1 MSLTNASQPSP
12 PRNDSDCAQSPDT
25 TALAEA
31 LVAAHAGRFGP
42 ASPLPE
48 RAPSGPAT
56 YQAAW
61 RACRALGFIERDA
74 DCLAQA
80 WQRQAERTGQAG
92 TLAWPDRPEDF
103 GLGQPRDPSQ
113 AFAACPRDLGLY
125 VVAPSADW
133 IARLAGLGVP
143 TLQLRFKSNDPQA
156 IRQEV
161 RAALQA
167 VRGSQSRLF
176 INDHWQIAIEEG
188 AWGVHLGQEDLE
200 DLDLSPLRQ
209 AGLRLGVSTHG
220 YAEMVVA
227 DQVQPSYIAL
237 GAVFPTTLKAMAT
250 APQGVARLRA
260 YAQLLNR
267 LPRPY
272 PLVAIGG
279 IDRERLPEVLSSGVG
294 SVAVVRAVL
303 GASNPKAEVDA
314 FQAALQENV
323 ARRP

>member
-1 MSLTNASQPSP
+1 MPPASTPSLAP
-12 PRNDSDCAQSPDT
+12 ADT
-25 TALAEA
+25 TALAQA
-31 LVAAHAGRFGP
+31 LVASHADRFGP
-42 ASPLPE
+42 ASTLPDTAPPGPL
-48 RAPSGPAT
+48 T

-80 WQRQAERTGQAG
+80 WQRQAERTGQPE
-92 TLAWPDRPEDF
+92 TLAWPEQPEDF
-103 GLGQPRDPSQ
+103 GLGRSHDPSR
-113 AFAACPRDLGLY
+113 AFADCPRDLGLY

-133 IARLAGLGVP
+133 IARLADLGVP

-167 VRGSQSRLF
+167 ARGRDCRLF
-176 INDHWQIAIEEG
+176 INDHWQIALEEG

-200 DLDLSPLRQ
+200 GLDLSPLRQ

-227 DQVQPSYIAL
+227 DQVQPSYIAM

-267 LPRPY
+267 MPRPY

-279 IDRERLPEVLSSGVG
+279 IDRERLPAVLGSGVG

-303 GASNPKAEVDA
+303 GAPDPKAEIEA
-314 FQAALQENV
+314 FQTALKHR
-323 ARRP
+323 APRPA